1 MSTRKGNANVSD
13 APGPASPAVLARSPI
28 TPDGPLAQLDG
39 WEIGTRHSS
48 APLTLTDLTPLTK
61 VLIRAPVNGAMAA
74 ALGVGFGRAAR
85 TTAAGVDPALIVGS
99 CPGEWLVL
107 AAVGRR
113 ARLRRRLEATAAET
127 GEFVS
132 VVDLTHGRAA
142 VRLRGAASPDLL
154 AKVCAVDLTDRAT
167 PNGAAFRSSVA
178 RLVTDVV
185 RDDTGPMRS
194 YLLHCERSS
203 GQYLADSLLDA
214 GAEFGIGVDR
224 LTQPGI

>member
-1 MSTRKGNANVSD
+1 
-13 APGPASPAVLARSPI
+13 
-28 TPDGPLAQLDG
+28 
-39 WEIGTRHSS
+39 
-48 APLTLTDLTPLTK
+48 
-61 VLIRAPVNGAMAA
+61 
-74 ALGVGFGRAAR
+74 VGG
-85 TTAAGVDPALIVGS
+85 
-99 CPGEWLVL
+99 
-107 AAVGRR
+107 R
-113 ARLRRRLEATAAET
+113 ARLRRRLEAVATET

-132 VVDLTHGRAA
+132 VVDLTHGRAL

-154 AKVCAVDLTDRAT
+154 AMVCAVDLDDRVT

-185 RDDTGPMRS
+185 RDDTGQVRS

-224 LTQPGI
+224 FMPPGI